1 MAVIQL
7 NTTIDENTSR
17 DLQEII
23 DTDPDFRG
31 KRANVVD
38 KMLRDGM
45 ALYWQGKEK
54 KVVEDGNTRYT

>member
-7 NTTIDENTSR
+7 NTTINEETHK

-31 KRANVVD
+31 KRANAVD
-38 KMLRDGM
+38 KLLRDGM
-45 ALYWQGKEK
+45 ALYWQGKRK
-54 KVVEDGNTRYT
+54 KGD